1 MLIAHQLE
9 LDQVCYN
16 ALRASEVAYC
26 LSAVQA
32 QILLLKVITQKINY
46 LHRSYDDLQYPLLF
60 PHEEDGYSIDIP
72 KVDPLSKNYL
82 KTRENAIV
90 DGLDCYIPV
99 TYLMGVREGS
109 STNL

>member
-60 PHEEDGYSIDIP
+60 SEICFTSARCQFS
-72 KVDPLSKNYL
+72 L
-82 KTRENAIV
+82 IV
-90 DGLDCYIPV
+90 DACLNIIV
-99 TYLMGVREGS
+99 KRKHF
-109 STNL
+109 